1 MENEKKKKIND
12 LMAFSIFL
20 LIKIISKLSYN
31 ELLTITLK
39 TLVNITP
46 YFVMK
51 MIAMVYKL

>member
-1 MENEKKKKIND
+1 MENEKKKNNND

-20 LIKIISKLSYN
+20 LIKVISKLSYN